1 MRREMRISYLL
12 RQLLS
17 CHGPTAYGRGVT
29 GCARTRAPARE
40 RRGALGPPQAT
51 EPGCGAEPHVSQLP
65 RPDGVTGC
73 ARTRA
78 PARERRGVLGPP
90 QAAEPGCGAEPHVSQ
105 LPRRDGVTGCAR
117 TRAPARER
125 RGVLGPPQATEPGVW
140 GGAPR

>member
-1 MRREMRISYLL
+1 MRRETRISYLL

-40 RRGALGPPQAT
+40 RRGVLGPPQAT

-78 PARERRGVLGPP
+78 PARGAARGVG
-90 QAAEPGCGAEPHVSQ
+90 
-105 LPRRDGVTGCAR
+105 
-117 TRAPARER
+117 APASDR
-125 RGVLGPPQATEPGVW
+125 AGVW